1 MIKPVTFQGAE
12 NFKANLYALEVRSRF
27 VDQSAANGYY
37 AGYGNE
43 LAATV
48 SSNVISIGTGAFLV
62 QGRLI
67 EVETA
72 ESLSVVIQNGK
83 YGLVIARI
91 ETRPATNTA
100 NCSLVVR
107 TGNSISA
114 LLSGLTQE
122 NTYQYAAE
130 TTNKVYEL
138 PLYNFYMTGGAITIT
153 EKVVSEIKEITEI
166 KQKADTAV
174 STANSA
180 VSTANTAKTTAN
192 TAKTTANSA
201 STAAA
206 TAQSTADTA
215 QSTATAAS
223 NAAATAQSTAN
234 TANAKATANESEI
247 ATIKTRLDNL
257 GFRQGSIS
265 GTNISNA
272 TLTRQGNY
280 VIGKFTASGSFSF
293 TLPVN
298 FRPKTTVTS
307 SVGTYYYDS
316 SGRVYRGGG
325 GTITF
330 NTNGSVSCEVKGNWQ
345 GSASVCFGFEA
356 SPIT

>member
-1 MIKPVTFQGAE
+1 MIKPVTFQGVE

-91 ETRPATNTA
+91 ETYPAANTA

-107 TGNSISA
+107 TGNSISS
-114 LLSGLTQE
+114 LLSGLMQE

-130 TTNKVYEL
+130 TANKVYEL
-138 PLYNFYMTGGAITIT
+138 PLYKFYMTGGAITIT
-153 EKVVSEIKEITEI
+153 EKVISEIKEITQI
-166 KQKADTAV
+166 KQKADTAI

-180 VSTANTAKTTAN
+180 VSTANTA
-192 TAKTTANSA
+192 SA
-201 STAAA
+201 
-206 TAQSTADTA
+206 
-215 QSTATAAS
+215 
-223 NAAATAQSTAN
+223 NAAAAVSTAN
-234 TANAKATANESEI
+234 AAANKIIPDSNDVLLYNNEKI
-247 ATIKTRLDNL
+247 IRTKTPFYVATIGTAYEYTILSGDNFPTEGAL
-257 GFRQGSIS
+257 YEVIYEDNGVLKSFVFNFPTYGQYSTTWLYFSLLYNVTKSDYDTKNYTEGTTTYKSICWKIDFSARTVKHSKYS
-265 GTNISNA
+265 GGQCAA
-272 TLTRQGNY
+272 TSPY
-280 VIGKFTASGSFSF
+280 F
-293 TLPVN
+293 
-298 FRPKTTVTS
+298 
-307 SVGTYYYDS
+307 
-316 SGRVYRGGG
+316 
-325 GTITF
+325 
-330 NTNGSVSCEVKGNWQ
+330 KGMYLIKDKA
-345 GSASVCFGFEA
+345 GA
-356 SPIT
+356 

>member
-91 ETRPATNTA
+91 ETYPAANTA

-107 TGNSISA
+107 TENSISS

-138 PLYNFYMTGGAITIT
+138 PLYSFYMTGGAITIT
-153 EKVVSEIKEITEI
+153 EKVISEIKEITEI
-166 KQKADTAV
+166 KQKADTA
-174 STANSA
+174 
-180 VSTANTAKTTAN
+180 K
-192 TAKTTANSA
+192 
-201 STAAA
+201 
-206 TAQSTADTA
+206 STADTA
-215 QSTATAAS
+215 AANASAAVNAANAASESATAAVNLAHTKKLYIHHFILS
-223 NAAATAQSTAN
+223 KDKTLKIYLMIPSTSSTSIGTAGISQYCRAAGVGYCLIASGFYVSGSTCYTVSGIQVGNATATSITVRYN
-234 TANAKATANESEI
+234 NYNSSYGDSYTSYSYSNLSITENIVEI
-247 ATIKTRLDNL
+247 LA
-257 GFRQGSIS
+257 
-265 GTNISNA
+265 
-272 TLTRQGNY
+272 
-280 VIGKFTASGSFSF
+280 
-293 TLPVN
+293 
-298 FRPKTTVTS
+298 
-307 SVGTYYYDS
+307 
-316 SGRVYRGGG
+316 
-325 GTITF
+325 
-330 NTNGSVSCEVKGNWQ
+330 
-345 GSASVCFGFEA
+345 EA
-356 SPIT
+356 